1 MILYR
6 QCPLCASSHLTG
18 DAMDLHR
25 RGPHISRARCKS
37 CGLVFA
43 NPMADQKDLEKY
55 YNDYYEKEVYEN
67 TDYKN
72 IILTEI
78 AAISK
83 MDKAQ
88 ISKRAPY
95 FSNFSQTG
103 KFLDI
108 GCGLGM
114 GLAYAKQLG
123 FELYATEYDQGAID
137 FVKENF
143 LVKVSKGDVHAANFP
158 DNYFDFIHISHVIE
172 HVLDP
177 DAYFKEMYRI
187 LKPGGTLAVGTP
199 DMSSLLYKGYKW
211 ASLLS
216 LRVPQVIDGLEH
228 TFIFPKKVL
237 ANLAKKHGLTITLH
251 YSHGLGEKIGNLA
264 RYKMP
269 LGKKIARLIQ
279 NFFKINQWLVC
290 TK

>member
-88 ISKRAPY
+88 ITKRAPY

-108 GCGLGM
+108 GCETIQWGKAFGI
-114 GLAYAKQLG
+114 GQIDPG
-123 FELYATEYDQGAID
+123 FGSE
-137 FVKENF
+137 
-143 LVKVSKGDVHAANFP
+143 
-158 DNYFDFIHISHVIE
+158 
-172 HVLDP
+172 
-177 DAYFKEMYRI
+177 
-187 LKPGGTLAVGTP
+187 
-199 DMSSLLYKGYKW
+199 SLMQFRR
-211 ASLLS
+211 A
-216 LRVPQVIDGLEH
+216 
-228 TFIFPKKVL
+228 
-237 ANLAKKHGLTITLH
+237 
-251 YSHGLGEKIGNLA
+251 
-264 RYKMP
+264 
-269 LGKKIARLIQ
+269 
-279 NFFKINQWLVC
+279 
-290 TK
+290 